1 MYDFNDIIEFFEI
14 FEAPVLKFNEF
25 KSYDDCLGDYADNH
39 ERHVGLFAMLIEH
52 LNW

>member
-25 KSYDDCLGDYADNH
+25 KGYDDCLSDYTDYH
-39 ERHVGLFAMLIEH
+39 ERNVDPFAMLIEH
-52 LNW
+52 LN